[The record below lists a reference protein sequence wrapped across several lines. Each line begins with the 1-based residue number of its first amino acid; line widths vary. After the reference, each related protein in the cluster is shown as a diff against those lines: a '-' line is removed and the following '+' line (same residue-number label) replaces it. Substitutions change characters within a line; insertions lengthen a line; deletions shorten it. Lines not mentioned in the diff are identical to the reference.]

1 MSQRNLGTL
10 QSGASGH
17 CVHLAAAG
25 FAIAAFGQFGE
36 ATQFELQGP
45 LRSQV
50 AEVAVAVYHYHLL
63 ENHPGFH
70 EYCPP
75 SEI

>member
-1 MSQRNLGTL
+1 VSQRNLGTL

-36 ATQFELQGP
+36 ATRFVQRGP
-45 LRSQV
+45 LQDPV
-50 AEVAVAVYHYHLL
+50 AEAAVAVHHYHLL
-63 ENHPGFH
+63 ESHPGFH
-70 EYCPP
+70 VLPT
-75 SEI
+75 I